1 VEQKSI
7 EESGKSLLQK
17 MIDLQSEAFSIAE
30 EEGPYVALVA
40 MSFSLVAL
48 TLNYVSN
55 EDRAGFLSEFIQRYE
70 EALSQADDEL
80 PHLEGGL
87 Q

>member
-1 VEQKSI
+1 MGQESI
-7 EESGKSLLQK
+7 EKSGKSLLQK

-48 TLNYVSN
+48 VVNYVPN
-55 EDRAGFLSEFIQRYE
+55 EERADFLNEFIQRYE
-70 EALSQADDEL
+70 EALSQADDQL
-80 PHLEGGL
+80 PHLEDEL